1 MIPAEWKPEDLEAL
15 YANVYARRLECPAC
29 GGALEFLASRE
40 VGVAG
45 TVACARCAARHVVR
59 VESDPLR
66 RRFRDFNDAE
76 RRHMRAV
83 EPSGKPVVCPVDGTA
98 MDVHLQRSL
107 GRTSNVII
115 RCRRCTRAVEY
126 ARTCG

>member
-29 GGALEFLASRE
+29 GGQLDFVASGE

-45 TVACARCAARHVVR
+45 TASCARCAVQHVVCL
-59 VESDPLR
+59 ENDPLR
-66 RRFRDFNDAE
+66 NTFRDYSDAE

-83 EPSGKPVVCPVDGTA
+83 EPSGKPVVCPVDGTV

-115 RCRRCTRAVEY
+115 RCRRCTRTVEY